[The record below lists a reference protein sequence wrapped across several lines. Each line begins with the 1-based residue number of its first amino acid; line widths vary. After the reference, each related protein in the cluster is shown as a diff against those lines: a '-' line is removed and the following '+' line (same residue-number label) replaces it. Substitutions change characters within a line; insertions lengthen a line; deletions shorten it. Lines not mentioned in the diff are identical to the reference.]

1 MVTAM
6 GIIHVL
12 DTELS
17 NKIAAGEV
25 VERPASVAKELVEN
39 SIDAGATTITIEL
52 RNGGVSYL
60 RVTDNGKGM
69 NKDDA
74 GICFLR
80 HATSKIQTDEDLDA
94 IYTLGFRGEALSSIG
109 AVAQV
114 SLYTKQKDG
123 EGICVTCC
131 GGEILSSEEAG
142 IPDGTSVIVEN
153 LFYNTPARLKFL
165 KKDATEAGYIT
176 DIITRCI
183 FAHPEISFRL
193 IVNGKEKLFSPGDS
207 NLKNSVYTAYGKDYA
222 KGMLEVDYEA
232 NGVHVT
238 GLIGKGNISRPNRN
252 YQSFF
257 VNKRYIKSAM
267 IFRAVEDAYKN
278 QIMIGKFPVAVLNIE
293 INPQLMDINV
303 HPTKLE
309 VKFANEKDVRNAV
322 YYGVKNALYALP
334 NVPEIT
340 RVDEETGEILFERDT
355 SKEQL
360 DLSEIAKNL
369 PKNIKEYPKKE
380 TSQRPKNKFKI
391 NLNGEDES
399 SYITGSDLKSND
411 KQKRDK
417 YIKDNKSNINPFSES
432 VKRAFND
439 GIFDEPMYQEEEG
452 KPIVSIGITK
462 QIARND
468 EEQVSSIL
476 SFNDAAA
483 DEKIIEAGAE
493 KRIGEND
500 ESIVELTEAAEQQPE
515 LVEKSEEFKAEITDA
530 AEFRSEAAYTSET
543 DEPENIFNEEYFRVA
558 GQIFDTYI
566 IVEKDNKMLLI
577 DQHAAHE
584 RLMYEELRRD
594 MAQKQV
600 MSQMLIE
607 PVIIRLSS
615 NEFSEFEECK
625 ETLYDMGFECEVFGD
640 SEVIIRGVPGELEA
654 SEADELLVELITNSS
669 KSKHELITEKYER
682 MLYTIACKAAIKANH
697 RLSKVEMEQLVRRIF
712 ALKNINT
719 CPHGRPIVI
728 TMSKKEI
735 EKEFKRI
742 V

>member
-1 MVTAM
+1 M

-12 DTELS
+12 DTEIS

-25 VERPASVAKELVEN
+25 VERPASVVKELVEN
-39 SIDAGATTITIEL
+39 SIDAGATTITVEL

-69 NKDDA
+69 SEDDA
-74 GICFLR
+74 KICFFR
-80 HATSKIQTDEDLDA
+80 HATSKIKTDEDLDA

-114 SLYTKQKDG
+114 SLYTKQHDG
-123 EGICVTCC
+123 EGLCVTCC
-131 GGEILSSEEAG
+131 GGEILSSAEAG
-142 IPDGTSVIVEN
+142 IPDGTSVIVES

-176 DIITRCI
+176 DIMTRFI

-207 NLKNSVYTAYGKDYA
+207 NIKNAVYTAYGKDYA

-238 GLIGKGNISRPNRN
+238 GLIGKGNVSRPNRN

-293 INPQLMDINV
+293 IDPKLMDINV

-334 NVPEIT
+334 NVPEIS
-340 RVDEETGEILFERDT
+340 RVDEETGEVFFARD
-355 SKEQL
+355 KNEGQI
-360 DLSEIAKNL
+360 DLSTFAEQL
-369 PKNIKEYPKKE
+369 PKNLHEYPHK
-380 TSQRPKNKFKI
+380 RPARTKI
-391 NLNGEDES
+391 KLNLSGDDLS
-399 SYITGSDLKSND
+399 DTGDSGK
-411 KQKRDK
+411 
-417 YIKDNKSNINPFSES
+417 IKGD
-432 VKRAFND
+432 
-439 GIFDEPMYQEEEG
+439 
-452 KPIVSIGITK
+452 TK
-462 QIARND
+462 QIYRD
-468 EEQVSSIL
+468 TISERKETDYDTGKQSKKII
-476 SFNDAAA
+476 FNDVKAEKTEPKELLKSEHTEDLLIEKQAKA
-483 DEKIIEAGAE
+483 DEALSVHIH
-493 KRIGEND
+493 
-500 ESIVELTEAAEQQPE
+500 Q
-515 LVEKSEEFKAEITDA
+515 
-530 AEFRSEAAYTSET
+530 ET
-543 DEPENIFNEEYFRVA
+543 ENIFMEEYFRVA

-566 IVEKDNKMLLI
+566 IVEKSGKMLMI

-584 RLMYEELRRD
+584 RLKYEELKRE
-594 MAQKQV
+594 MTQKQV

-607 PVIIRLSS
+607 PVIVRLSAA
-615 NEFSEFEECK
+615 EFSAFEECQG
-625 ETLYDMGFECEVFGD
+625 TLYEMGFECDVFGD
-640 SEVIIRGVPGELEA
+640 SEVIVRGVPGDLEA
-654 SEADELLVELITNSS
+654 GDVEEVLVSLITNSAN
-669 KSKHELITEKYER
+669 SKHELMTEDYER

-697 RLSKVEMEQLVRRIF
+697 RLSENEMEALARRVF
-712 ALKNINT
+712 MLKNINT

-728 TMSKKEI
+728 SMSKKEI

>member
-1 MVTAM
+1 M

-39 SIDAGATTITIEL
+39 SIDAGATAITVEL
-52 RNGGVSYL
+52 RSGGVSYL

-69 NKDDA
+69 SRDDA
-74 GICFLR
+74 KICFLR
-80 HATSKIQTDEDLDA
+80 HATSKIKTDEDLDA

-114 SLYTKQKDG
+114 SLYTKQCDG
-123 EGICVTCC
+123 EGLCVTCC
-131 GGEILSSEEAG
+131 GGEILSSAEAG

-207 NLKNSVYTAYGKDYA
+207 SLKNAVYTAYGKDYA

-232 NGVHVT
+232 NGIHVT
-238 GLIGKGNISRPNRN
+238 GLIGKGNVSRPNRN

-293 INPQLMDINV
+293 IDPKLMDINV

-334 NVPEIT
+334 NVPEIS
-340 RVDEETGEILFERDT
+340 RVDEETGEVFFERD
-355 SKEQL
+355 KNAGQL
-360 DLSEIAKNL
+360 DLSTLAEQL
-369 PKNIKEYPKKE
+369 PKNLHERPEQKTAKTRIKLNLSGDDEVSYIGGNTLKRDTKSNAGD
-380 TSQRPKNKFKI
+380 TRRPKEVQSIQPKERKAVNDYSNAILGKLRF
-391 NLNGEDES
+391 NDVVVDETEHKN
-399 SYITGSDLKSND
+399 ITGVVKPLKPEKQD
-411 KQKRDK
+411 KLKPEPQKVSEQEIVQQK
-417 YIKDNKSNINPFSES
+417 EISES
-432 VKRAFND
+432 VQTEKVLIA
-439 GIFDEPMYQEEEG
+439 ELSKEVES
-452 KPIVSIGITK
+452 PIT
-462 QIARND
+462 A
-468 EEQVSSIL
+468 ESS
-476 SFNDAAA
+476 S
-483 DEKIIEAGAE
+483 
-493 KRIGEND
+493 
-500 ESIVELTEAAEQQPE
+500 VP
-515 LVEKSEEFKAEITDA
+515 V
-530 AEFRSEAAYTSET
+530 RSEQ
-543 DEPENIFNEEYFRVA
+543 ENVFMDEYFRVA

-566 IVEKDNKMLLI
+566 IVEKGGKMLLI

-584 RLMYEELRRD
+584 RLKYEELKRE

-607 PVIIRLSS
+607 PVIVRLSAAEYS
-615 NEFSEFEECK
+615 AFEECK
-625 ETLYDMGFECEVFGD
+625 GTLYDMGFECDVFGD
-640 SEVIIRGVPGELEA
+640 SEVIVRGVPGDLEA
-654 SEADELLVELITNSS
+654 GDVEELLVSLITNSANA
-669 KSKHELITEKYER
+669 KHELITENYER

-697 RLSKVEMEQLVRRIF
+697 RLSENEMETLARNVFR
-712 ALKNINT
+712 LKNINT

-728 TMSKKEI
+728 SMSKKEI

>member
-411 KQKRDK
+411 KQKKDK

-439 GIFDEPMYQEEEG
+439 GIFGEPVYQEEEG

-462 QIARND
+462 QIASND

-483 DEKIIEAGAE
+483 DEKIIESGAE

-500 ESIVELTEAAEQQPE
+500 ESIVESTEAAEQQPE

-584 RLMYEELRRD
+584 RLMYEELRKD

-607 PVIIRLSS
+607 PVIVRLSS